1 MSDGGWLMALVVVLT
16 LATLVFVIASMAR
29 SIRNERSCDGLLWRE
44 FGFSPGHVAMV
55 RFF

>member
-44 FGFSPGHVAMV
+44 FGFSRGLVLMV